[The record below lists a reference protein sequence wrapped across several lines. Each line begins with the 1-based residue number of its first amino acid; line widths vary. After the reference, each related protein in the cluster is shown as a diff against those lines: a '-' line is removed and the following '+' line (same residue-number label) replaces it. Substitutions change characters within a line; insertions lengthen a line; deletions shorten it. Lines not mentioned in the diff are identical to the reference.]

1 MFLFRSEIHLLALRE
16 IIEEVD
22 EDRSGF
28 LDFEE
33 FCQLSAKFLVE
44 VDEEGNFIFSKI
56 LTILQ
61 LKKLL
66 KKMWTG
72 QK

>member
-1 MFLFRSEIHLLALRE
+1 MFLLWSEIHLLALRE

-44 VDEEGNFIFSKI
+44 VDEEG
-56 LTILQ
+56 
-61 LKKLL
+61 
-66 KKMWTG
+66 
-72 QK
+72 